1 MIKIIKLLFCVL
13 LITTN
18 ILIFSSCSKKLNNAY
33 DFSTRKAFLYE
44 ENKIRNATAFSNKLF
59 IPSPDTNEL
68 AQRVTVDTY
77 LLASENGDSSSIHK
91 YKSAY
96 TKRSIAS
103 LTKIITFLTVINE
116 CDDLER
122 EVVVSANS
130 VNLGVHSSMAGL
142 KRGDTVKIIDLLYG
156 LMLPSGN
163 DCAIALAENV
173 GNSVSDF
180 VVLMNRYA
188 EKLGCSHSHFTNPHG
203 LDDEFHYSTAFD
215 MYLFLREANKNELF
229 RKIIGTNEYTI
240 TVRDETGNTRD
251 ILLKQTNKY
260 ITGEVTPNENIL
272 IIGGKTG
279 STEKAG
285 KCLAII
291 SKNKT
296 NNEEFYSVVLYSS
309 TDQTVYRNMQYLLAC
324 IN

>member
-1 MIKIIKLLFCVL
+1 MIKTKKILCVL
-13 LITTN
+13 MSLICVLALT
-18 ILIFSSCSKKLNNAY
+18 SCKAKLKNAY
-33 DFSTRKAFLYE
+33 DFNTRRAFLYE
-44 ENKIRNATAFSNKLF
+44 ENKIRNATPFSYKLF
-59 IPSPDTNEL
+59 IPSVDTSEL
-68 AQRVTVDTY
+68 AQNVTVDSY
-77 LLASENGDSSSIHK
+77 LLASENGDASAIHK
-91 YKSAY
+91 YKNAY

-130 VNLGVHSSMAGL
+130 VNLGEHSSMAGL

-163 DCAIALAENV
+163 DCAVALAENV

-188 EKLGCSHSHFTNPHG
+188 EKLGCVHSHFTNPHG

-215 MYLFLREANKNELF
+215 IYLFLREANKSELF
-229 RKIIGTNEYTI
+229 RKIVGTNEYTI
-240 TVRDETGNTRD
+240 TVRDEVGNNRD

-260 ITGEVTPNENIL
+260 ITGEVIPNDNIL
-272 IIGGKTG
+272 VIGGKTG

-296 NNEEFYSVVLYSS
+296 NNEEFYSIVLYSS
-309 TDQTVYRNMQYLLAC
+309 TDQTVYRNMQGLLSC
-324 IN
+324 IV